1 MAAPRRA
8 GGQNNYSYTANAA
21 NNKQAQLTNAYQ
33 ELAKELGT
41 DKLKVVGGYTLGR
54 VIGEGTYGSVH
65 IATHRLTGTR
75 CAIKKIPK
83 SFTPHLTREIHH
95 HRRLHHPSV
104 VHLHEIIATESH
116 IWLVTE
122 LCSGGELF
130 DYLVER
136 GRMLEGEA
144 RKLFGELAV
153 AVGWMHRQGVV
164 HRDLK
169 LENVLLDGELRIKLG
184 DLGFVREWQRG
195 RLMET
200 FCGTTGYASPEMLA
214 GRKYLGVETDIWSMG
229 IILYTLLCGGLPF
242 DDDDEGVMKE
252 LILKG
257 EYEEPEWLS
266 EEARSL
272 IRGMLQQD
280 PSQRLT
286 IEGIF
291 NHPWFKMT
299 IVDRIQGHAGDSHSI
314 PPSPLPISPGSGDE
328 FFAEPFIKNGSS
340 SRLTPHMSQPSP
352 LSLHTPTVPHVESE
366 PSETSA
372 ADSEAGTGTTPPTTA
387 EEDDGEDAEPP
398 VHRVNS
404 SEFSATEKALELLH
418 PNSSQSTIRR
428 PGSASP
434 KSGSYVKNRVAMKT
448 HLEGQKEED
457 EDNEGDDVAA
467 SLPNL
472 DDHSLHLP
480 VAQHSR
486 TPSRTKRRSVSST
499 MSMERRHSHHSMS
512 GQWQRYHPEDYLAK
526 LNEERPP
533 PFTTPSEKF
542 LLNQLNDMGMDTGQL
557 RHSVESDA
565 CDSSAALW
573 WILRAK
579 QAERG
584 ETDDVIVARE
594 ATAAKKR
601 EKAAAYAR
609 EERRKAREAAK
620 EQASVAPDSLENRS
634 PAVTF
639 KEETASIPVTPSFTI
654 MDLGAPITG
663 SSQPIFASPDNLPIS
678 SSSSAIE
685 ALNATNLPPFELKP
699 SPGTLA
705 PHSQPPNTPPHETP
719 RDLLSTPE
727 ASPARGGDEERGGKR
742 RSPSMSMLQRATS
755 AWVGSKKTEEKDR
768 VQGDIDSPASYKD
781 EKQSTSPSKLHK
793 PPPKPKSLPRS
804 DVEHES
810 LLRPSPAPT
819 PPLINT
825 PLSTPQRERPAPS
838 QRIGAAVD
846 LTEDLPTSSSVG
858 SITADQLV
866 AGPSKN
872 VKGSKRDSL
881 WTTFRHLFNED
892 KRRRKRD
899 IPGSPLAAE
908 VKAAPSVVLSRG
920 ANARAP
926 HINRTPLALPGS
938 RRTSLDGRPAM
949 HSRRSSSVNSRRSS
963 FDGHNLHDPSELSG
977 LHRRTSQ
984 RSHGSQTPTSDREYI
999 DFPSRPG
1006 SSHSLQRG
1014 NSRRSSMSV
1023 RSPSLISDNASGRF
1037 KNGAPASPLH
1047 NYRRRAPGGSDSSR
1061 VRHYRVIPDNQSLR
1075 PSSVASSVKSNASS
1089 RASSAE
1095 GRRDKGAGDDMDDS
1109 GRDDASSS
1117 RSQRRRRESKS
1128 SLAHQI
1134 HRTRSPLS
1142 AQAKK
1147 GPIRDVFQKKQDDD
1161 WISEEEE
1168 EYACG
1173 LGQIGSSRTAGSSNT
1188 MWINGT
1194 RASAFATNVNTSMK
1208 VSTPSTKRRERGR
1221 RTSLE
1226 EKQENE
1232 KGKNKEPTGL
1242 GIGLESISGG
1252 GGGGGGGGSRAR
1264 RGLPPGRSAAP
1275 VIEEEEEDEE

>member
-1 MAAPRRA
+1 MAAPRRV
-8 GGQNNYSYTANAA
+8 GGQTNYSYTANSA

-41 DKLKVVGGYTLGR
+41 DKLKIIGGYTLGR

-95 HRRLHHPSV
+95 HRRLHHPSI

-242 DDDDEGVMKE
+242 DDDDERVMKE
-252 LILKG
+252 LIIKG

-272 IRGMLQQD
+272 IRGMLQQE

-299 IVDRIQGHAGDSHSI
+299 IVDRLQGHSGDSHSI
-314 PPSPLPISPGSGDE
+314 PPSPLPTSPGSGDE
-328 FFAEPFIKNGSS
+328 FFAEPFNKNGS
-340 SRLTPHMSQPSP
+340 SRLTPHMAQPSP

-372 ADSEAGTGTTPPTTA
+372 ADSENGTGTTPPTTA
-387 EEDDGEDAEPP
+387 EEDDGEDIEPP

-434 KSGSYVKNRVAMKT
+434 KSGSYVKNRVAVKSS
-448 HLEGQKEED
+448 LEGQKEED
-457 EDNEGDDVAA
+457 EENEGEDTPA
-467 SLPNL
+467 SLPIL
-472 DDHSLHLP
+472 DEHSLHLP

-499 MSMERRHSHHSMS
+499 MSMERRHSHHSLS
-512 GQWQRYHPEDYLAK
+512 GQWQRYHPEDYMVR

-533 PFTTPSEKF
+533 PFTTPSEKY
-542 LLNQLNDMGMDTGQL
+542 LLNQLNDMGMDVGQL

-565 CDSSAALW
+565 CDSSAAMW

-620 EQASVAPDSLENRS
+620 EQATTIGESPEFRNS

-639 KEETASIPVTPSFTI
+639 KDETASIPITPSFTI

-663 SSQPIFASPDNLPIS
+663 PSQPIFASPDNLPLS
-678 SSSSAIE
+678 SNSSAVE
-685 ALNATNLPPFELKP
+685 ALNAISPPQFELKP
-699 SPGTLA
+699 PPGTLA
-705 PHSQPPNTPPHETP
+705 PHPQTPTTPPREPT

-727 ASPARGGDEERGGKR
+727 ASPARDGEDRSAKR

-755 AWVGSKKTEEKDR
+755 AWVGSKKTEDR
-768 VQGDIDSPASYKD
+768 PAETDSPASSHSHKD
-781 EKQSTSPSKLHK
+781 DKRSTSPSKLHK
-793 PPPKPKSLPRS
+793 PPPKHKVLPRP
-804 DVEHES
+804 DPDHDS

-819 PPLINT
+819 PPLIAT
-825 PLSTPQRERPAPS
+825 PLTTPQREKQASLGRSA
-838 QRIGAAVD
+838 QHLGAAVD
-846 LTEDLPTSSSVG
+846 LTEDVPASSSTG

-872 VKGSKRDSL
+872 PKGNKRDSL

-892 KRRRKRD
+892 KRRRKRE
-899 IPGSPLAAE
+899 IPGSPLASESKVSPA
-908 VKAAPSVVLSRG
+908 VVLSRG
-920 ANARAP
+920 PNARAP
-926 HINRTPLALPGS
+926 HIHRTPLALPGS
-938 RRTSLDGRPAM
+938 RRTSLDGRPPM
-949 HSRRSSSVNSRRSS
+949 HSRRSSSVTSRRSS

-977 LHRRTSQ
+977 LYRRTSQ
-984 RSHGSQTPTSDREYI
+984 RSHGSQTPTSDREYV

-1006 SSHSLQRG
+1006 SAHSLQRG
-1014 NSRRSSMSV
+1014 NSRRSSMSM
-1023 RSPSLISDNASGRF
+1023 RSPSLVSDNASGRF
-1037 KNGAPASPLH
+1037 KGGAPASPLH

-1061 VRHYRVIPDNQSLR
+1061 VRHYRVIHDNQSLR
-1075 PSSVASSVKSNASS
+1075 PSSVASSIKSNASS
-1089 RASSAE
+1089 RASSVE
-1095 GRRDKGAGDDMDDS
+1095 GRRDKEGDLDDS
-1109 GRDDASSS
+1109 GRDDPSSL
-1117 RSQRRRRESKS
+1117 RSQRRRRESKN
-1128 SLAHQI
+1128 SLAQQI

-1142 AQAKK
+1142 AQVKK

-1173 LGQIGSSRTAGSSNT
+1173 LGQIGGRGVSSTTNQ
-1188 MWINGT
+1188 MWINGA
-1194 RASAFATNVNTSMK
+1194 RASAFPTVNASMK
-1208 VSTPSTKRRERGR
+1208 ASTPAGKRRERGR

-1226 EKQENE
+1226 EKQEND

-1242 GIGLESISGG
+1242 GIGMDSMSGS
-1252 GGGGGGGGSRAR
+1252 GGGGGSRAR
-1264 RGLPPGRSAAP
+1264 RGLPTGRSAAP